1 MGIAWLALGRRNCKC
16 SVFQPTKCGA
26 DSGFLACDLAWHN
39 SELTAIHS

>member
-16 SVFQPTKCGA
+16 SVFQPLLG
-26 DSGFLACDLAWHN
+26 N